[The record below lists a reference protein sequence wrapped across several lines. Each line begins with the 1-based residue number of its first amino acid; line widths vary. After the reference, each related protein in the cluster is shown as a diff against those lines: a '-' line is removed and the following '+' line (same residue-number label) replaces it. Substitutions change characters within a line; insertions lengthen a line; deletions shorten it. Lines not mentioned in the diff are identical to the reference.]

1 MAEVKYES
9 KVTRAL
15 ANAEDVY
22 AVLSDLSNLE
32 KVRDLIPQDKIKE
45 MEFDQDY
52 ARFKVDGLGQKVCI
66 RIVEREPEKTVKFG
80 VENIPVQANM
90 WIQMKQMGENDTR
103 LRLTIKADMPVM
115 FKMML
120 DKKMQEGIDQ
130 AADMLAQMPYQQWR
144 RQS

>member
-80 VENIPVQANM
+80 VENIPVQASM

>member
-103 LRLTIKADMPVM
+103 VRLTIKADMPVM

>member
-120 DKKMQEGIDQ
+120 DKKMQEGIDH